1 MLEVIFSTGQSER
14 LLPNREVLIQKHRAV
29 VNIYLPSFCKQSKIL
44 INEMLLYME
53 GGGVMVLNS
62 TFNNVSLISWQSIL
76 LVEKTTDKLYY
87 SVSSGNQTRKYT
99 NFTHS

>member
-53 GGGVMVLNS
+53 GGGGYG
-62 TFNNVSLISWQSIL
+62 I
-76 LVEKTTDKLYY
+76 KLHFQQCFTYI
-87 SVSSGNQTRKYT
+87 VAV
-99 NFTHS
+99 NFIGGENH